1 MVKWCLFIITERK
14 DDSMNTKTLVANNID
29 YHTFMKQYGYNL
41 NPKIL
46 DVVIALD
53 YIDNIKVSREE
64 ALKLQRTLS
73 GSLYQ
78 KSGITKLLNFII
90 EKLNASYTELEP
102 FMELNFNYKCLTNFV
117 LYELQFRQTITNSQR
132 LEILQ
137 YIDHYDLKSSWQNKL
152 FTVISYSPDD
162 MTCLGLGLTPDQL
175 KATIDILY
183 NNISFKNKLE
193 LDQTFIWHL
202 IGLLDRNGGY
212 V

>member
-14 DDSMNTKTLVANNID
+14 DDSMNTKTLVANGIN
-29 YHTFMKQYGYNL
+29 YSKFMKRYGYSL
-41 NPKIL
+41 NTKIL
-46 DVVIALD
+46 DIIIALD
-53 YIDNIKVSREE
+53 YIDNISVSKEE
-64 ALKLQRTLS
+64 ALNLQRTLG

-78 KSGITKLLNFII
+78 KSGITKLLNFVIQ
-90 EKLNASYTELEP
+90 KLNNSYTELEP
-102 FMELNFNYKCLTNFV
+102 FVELNFNYKCLTNFV